1 MFYINCFS
9 LFSYN
14 ITQAENELRLAQAEF
29 DKQTEITRLMMEGLS
44 AIQTNHLRLLKG
56 YIESQ
61 TKFYANCHQIMQD
74 LNRYVHTMRTM
85 SYNTEKSP
93 FWQDNTI
100 NIFGKKFEW
109 RVPH

>member
-1 MFYINCFS
+1 MRQFCVILIAFS

-74 LNRYVHTMRTM
+74 LNRYACTCATHR
-85 SYNTEKSP
+85 EKLTAGGRF
-93 FWQDNTI
+93 FW
-100 NIFGKKFEW
+100 
-109 RVPH
+109 